1 MRDETRVR
9 EALVRVFVV
18 RTHGAVGSL
27 ADVLGVSL
35 DKAESWE
42 ETAAA
47 IADAIIAAAR
57 AQGAAEER
65 EKSRAAA
72 LAVSETHPNI
82 GPALTV
88 EQWRAFLR
96 LPRPV
101 IRILPHPD
109 VQDYEIHDAA
119 RHEVAA
125 VALYGQPFGFT
136 HDDIQHLHWAAN
148 LQDRLGVRDAG
159 WTANNLRSLADRI
172 AALLPP
178 TDEAPMPNPT
188 PDGAA

>member
-1 MRDETRVR
+1 MTDHDAKVR
-9 EALVRVFVV
+9 EAVDTGKAGGVRDKLFAFAMEL
-18 RTHGAVGSL
+18 GASHPRYITL
-27 ADVLGVSL
+27 LNACLIL
-35 DKAESWE
+35 ES
-42 ETAAA
+42 
-47 IADAIIAAAR
+47 IAAAR